1 MSMLALSVRCHR
13 ATEISGSLSSSQR
26 AWFTD
31 QTGTSLL
38 PASNNAMTEQ
48 PDPLQIYSSES
59 VRANASSSAVPD
71 FGKIDLKLSE
81 LCAYVNQST
90 ELQEARIVATE
101 EYAEVGG
108 TVTHRFLVLELRRH
122 NLNDAWLRLDRRI
135 GENTSIWKFLTLSC
149 VTEAN
154 DEVRLKSINTKRRLT
169 TGLL

>member
-1 MSMLALSVRCHR
+1 MLPLFVRCNR
-13 ATEISGSLSSSQR
+13 ATEFSGSLSSSQR

-38 PASNNAMTEQ
+38 AASNNVTAEQ
-48 PDPLQIYSSES
+48 PGPFQARSSES
-59 VRANASSSAVPD
+59 VLTNVGASAIPD

-101 EYAEVGG
+101 SYAESAG
-108 TVTHRFLVLELRRH
+108 TVTHRFLILELRRH
-122 NLNDAWLRLDRRI
+122 KLKDAWLRLDRRR
-135 GENTSIWKFLTLSC
+135 GENTPIWKFFTQSG

-154 DEVRLKSINTKRRLT
+154 DRVRLKSINPKGCLT
-169 TGLL
+169 TRLL